1 MKLSPKHLTI
11 SILPVLMGILAF
23 FIVVGPRAL
32 NPMNIAW
39 LDNGDPAT
47 HYLGWVFF
55 RSSPWSFPLGL
66 NPSYGLELG
75 NSIIFSDSNPLFA
88 LIFKPF
94 AALLPEPFQYF
105 GLWFLTCFILQS
117 WFAWKLMGLAT
128 ANVTLRLLGAGLF
141 LFTPAM
147 IARLGVHLSL
157 AGHFLILAALYLA
170 LRPQNDKRRLAWG
183 ALLAATA
190 LVHAYLLAMVALIWI
205 ADLLAKTLQRH
216 LTLPKALI
224 ELVSLFLLVSLC
236 CWQAGYFSVGGSG
249 VGSLGFGLFRANV
262 LTFFDA
268 SNWSYVL
275 NDMPG
280 VLGDSEGLAF
290 LGLGGIFLAICA
302 FLVTLQG
309 NSNVIV
315 AVRRR
320 PVLLIALLGLALF
333 AVSNKVGI
341 GAFEFDYPL
350 PEFFISAA
358 GIFRASGRMIWPVMY
373 VAIFGII
380 YVVVRGHTPRTALVL
395 LTIALVIQVA
405 DTRAG
410 WMGARKLLMVSPASK
425 WKTPLV
431 DSFWPSAASHYQKV
445 RWVRPQNLSVKWL
458 TLADY
463 AGTYRMATDAVY
475 LGRVST
481 VAVEAAQRK
490 ADLTLASRKY
500 DADSLYVLDERALL
514 QAAVSLDSSTDVLA
528 RVDGLNVL
536 APGWKQCADC
546 PAVNAV
552 NPLDLIPLLKQ
563 GERMLF
569 TEGSP
574 ATAYL
579 AKGWSA
585 NEPWGTWSEGTDAEI
600 ILRPTTDV
608 HSLLLETNALLAPT
622 HVRQSLEVRVNEV
635 RLLDTSLIKP
645 EANRI
650 EIALPAEVKKL
661 VAQQGVLR
669 IQFHFANAIS
679 PGELGMGEDSR
690 KLAIGLQALTVQ

>member
-1 MKLSPKHLTI
+1 MKFSGKRLAI
-11 SILPVLMGILAF
+11 SMLPVLMGILAF
-23 FIVVGPRAL
+23 LIVVGPRAL

-39 LDNGDPAT
+39 LDGGDPAT

-55 RSSPWSFPLGL
+55 RNAPWSFPLGL

-75 NSIIFSDSNPLFA
+75 NAVIFSDSNPLFA

-117 WFAWKLMGLAT
+117 WFAWKLMGLVT

-147 IARLGVHLSL
+147 IARLGIHLSL
-157 AGHFLILAALYLA
+157 AGHFLILAAVYLA
-170 LRPQNDKRRLAWG
+170 LRPYTDKRRLAWG
-183 ALLAATA
+183 ALLATTA

-205 ADLLAKTLQRH
+205 ADLVAKTLQRH

-224 ELVSLFLLVSLC
+224 ELVGLFLLVSLC

-249 VGSLGFGLFRANV
+249 VGTLGYGLFRANV

-268 SNWSYVL
+268 GSWSYVL
-275 NDMPG
+275 NAIPG
-280 VLGDSEGLAF
+280 APGDSEGFAF
-290 LGLGGIFLAICA
+290 PGLGGIFLGICA
-302 FLVTLQG
+302 LLLMLQG
-309 NSNVIV
+309 NSNVV
-315 AVRRR
+315 AAVRRR

-350 PEFFISAA
+350 PEFVVSTA

-373 VAIFGII
+373 VATFAII

-395 LTIALVIQVA
+395 LAIALVIQVA

-410 WMGARKLLMVSPASK
+410 WAGARKILMVSPAPK
-425 WKTPLV
+425 WNTPLV
-431 DSFWPSAASHYQKV
+431 DSFWQSAASHYQKV
-445 RWVRPQNLSVKWL
+445 RWVRPQNLSAQWL

-463 AGTYRMATDAVY
+463 AGTHRLGTDAVY

-490 ADLTLASRKY
+490 ADLTFDSRKY
-500 DADSLYVLDERALL
+500 DTDSLYVLDERALL
-514 QAAVSLDSSTDVLA
+514 QAAVSLDSNTDVLA
-528 RVDGLNVL
+528 RIDGLNVL

-563 GERMLF
+563 SERMPF
-569 TEGSP
+569 QTGSP

-585 NEPWGTWSEGTDAEI
+585 NEPWGTWSEGSDAEI
-600 ILRPTTDV
+600 ILRPTADV
-608 HSLLLETNALLAPT
+608 HSLLLETTALLAPT
-622 HVRQSLEVRVNEV
+622 HLRQSLEVRVNEV
-635 RLLDTSLIKP
+635 RVLATSLIKP
-645 EANRI
+645 EANMI

-661 VAQQGVLR
+661 IAQQGVLR
-669 IQFHFANAIS
+669 IQFHLANAIS
-679 PGELGMGEDSR
+679 PRELGMSEDSR